1 MTERGRH
8 VIGVDVGGTNLRVSL
23 AAESGELIDR
33 RHRDTMP
40 DHDAAE
46 GIATLSEMIAEL
58 AEANRLRL
66 TDLGSCGVGV
76 PGPTDPAKG
85 ILYDP
90 PHLPGWHN
98 VEVAR
103 LLEEATGIP
112 THLENDAQLAA
123 YGEFHRGAGRG
134 SRHVVFVT
142 ISTGIGGGIVID
154 GKLYSGAAGSAG
166 EVGHVMVDP
175 DGPMCSCGR
184 RGHLE
189 ALASGTSM
197 ARIAAERIATGEA
210 SSLASLPRIS
220 AQDIGAAAG
229 AGDALA
235 LSVLATSGRL
245 LGLSFGGLLNI
256 LDPEVLILGGGV
268 IQIGALLLDPLHAA
282 IKEQAF
288 EANYSHARIT
298 TAGLGQDAGLIG
310 AVEWAIDHLPGGRGG
325 DAAPS
330 RMMPG

>member
-1 MTERGRH
+1 MSARGRH
-8 VIGVDVGGTNLRVSL
+8 VVGIDVGGTNLRVSL
-23 AAESGELIDR
+23 AREDGEIIDR
-33 RHRDTMP
+33 RHRDTEP
-40 DHDAAE
+40 EGLAAD
-46 GIATLSEMIAEL
+46 GIRELGEMIDEL
-58 AEANRLRL
+58 ATANHLRMS
-66 TDLGSCGVGV
+66 DIGSCGAGV
-76 PGPTDPAKG
+76 PGPTDPDKG

-103 LLEEATGIP
+103 LLQEATGIP

-175 DGPMCSCGR
+175 DGPVCSCGR

-197 ARIAAERIATGEA
+197 ARIAGERMAAGEA
-210 SSLASLPRIS
+210 SSLSSLDKVT
-220 AQDIGAAAG
+220 AHDIGEAAG

-235 LSVLATSGRL
+235 VSVLTNAGRL
-245 LGLSFGGLLNI
+245 LGLTFGGLLNI

-268 IQIGALLLDPLHAA
+268 IQIGAVLLDPLYAA

-298 TAGLGQDAGLIG
+298 TAGLGQDAGLVG
-310 AVEWAIDHLPGGRGG
+310 AVEWAIDHLPGGRP
-325 DAAPS
+325 DAAASLSPP
-330 RMMPG
+330 PG

>member
-1 MTERGRH
+1 MSGRGRH
-8 VIGVDVGGTNLRVSL
+8 VVGIDVGGTNLRVSL
-23 AAESGELIDR
+23 AREDGEIVDR
-33 RHRDTMP
+33 RHRDTDP
-40 DHDAAE
+40 EGPAAA
-46 GIATLSEMIAEL
+46 GIEALSQMVTEL
-58 AEANRLRL
+58 ATANGLRMS
-66 TDLGSCGVGV
+66 DIESCAVGV
-76 PGPTDPAKG
+76 PGPTDPDKG

-103 LLEEATGIP
+103 LLKEATGIP

-134 SRHVVFVT
+134 SKHVVFVT

-175 DGPMCSCGR
+175 DGPVCSCGR

-197 ARIAAERIATGEA
+197 ARIARERIAAGEA
-210 SSLASLPRIS
+210 SSLASLEMFT
-220 AQDIGAAAG
+220 AHEIGEAADE
-229 AGDALA
+229 GDELA
-235 LSVLATSGRL
+235 VSVLTNAGRL
-245 LGLSFGGLLNI
+245 LGLTFGGLLNI

-268 IQIGALLLDPLHAA
+268 IQIGSILLDPLYAA

-298 TAGLGQDAGLIG
+298 TAGLGQDAGLVG
-310 AVEWAIDHLPGGRGG
+310 AVEWAIDHLPGGRPG
-325 DAAPS
+325 AAS
-330 RMMPG
+330 HQGQPG